1 MKTKFI
7 VPFALTM
14 TVMLGLCWLAWKWT
28 GNGVPVRSFFDGYVF
43 TAKFIYMGAGAVDSF
58 QCGVAKMSLVS
69 VILTAVILPVI
80 ALCCVVT
87 NLKTAVQKWTFLIL
101 SLALCIFPLSALGIT
116 VVALTRYI
124 LDMGLTSARLKGV
137 ICGVSGILF
146 ITFFLFLLA
155 KFIHKI
161 PRKLSP

>member
-1 MKTKFI
+1 
-7 VPFALTM
+7 M
-14 TVMLGLCWLAWKWT
+14 TVMFGLCWLAWKWT
-28 GNGVPVRSFFDGYVF
+28 GNGVPVRSLFDGYVF
-43 TAKFIYMGAGAVDSF
+43 TAKIIYMGAGAVDSF
-58 QCGVAKMSLVS
+58 QCGVAKMFLVS

-80 ALCCVVT
+80 ALCYVVT
-87 NLKTAVQKWTFLIL
+87 NLKTAIQKWTFLIL

-124 LDMGLTSARLKGV
+124 LDMGLTAARVKGV
-137 ICGVSGILF
+137 ICGVSGIL
-146 ITFFLFLLA
+146 IIALFLFLLA